1 MIFVNAH
8 AFAAQ
13 AVDNLVLAVECGS
26 SQAANEER
34 NGNGI
39 GACRRGHSVAGNRKL
54 VIADG
59 GRGAASGGET
69 PRQHED
75 AQGYLLRPRD
85 CQAFVAAREFSWSN
99 HEFVIL
105 LRHLCSP
112 GTCSFGLL
120 ARISV

>member
-59 GRGAASGGET
+59 VRGAASAIT
-69 PRQHED
+69 SLRFPRTHK
-75 AQGYLLRPRD
+75 AICCVLAIAKRSWPRGSS
-85 CQAFVAAREFSWSN
+85 V
-99 HEFVIL
+99 
-105 LRHLCSP
+105 
-112 GTCSFGLL
+112 GL
-120 ARISV
+120 IMSS